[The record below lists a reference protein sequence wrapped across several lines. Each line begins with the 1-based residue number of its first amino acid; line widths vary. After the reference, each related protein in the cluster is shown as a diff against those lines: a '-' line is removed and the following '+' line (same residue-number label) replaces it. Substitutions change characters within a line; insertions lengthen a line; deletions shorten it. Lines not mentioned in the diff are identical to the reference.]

1 MAMEVPGGLATAP
14 DAVATH
20 PVGTA
25 GVEGTQQGPADGLL
39 TIEYNDAYCKV
50 ADGCYTALA
59 RSLMPTAP
67 LLAIESL
74 PET

>member
-1 MAMEVPGGLATAP
+1 MAMEAPGGLATAP

-25 GVEGTQQGPADGLL
+25 GVEGTQPGPADDLL
-39 TIEYNDAYCKV
+39 TIDV
-50 ADGCYTALA
+50 VALA

-67 LLAIESL
+67 LPSIEYNDL
-74 PET
+74 PIL